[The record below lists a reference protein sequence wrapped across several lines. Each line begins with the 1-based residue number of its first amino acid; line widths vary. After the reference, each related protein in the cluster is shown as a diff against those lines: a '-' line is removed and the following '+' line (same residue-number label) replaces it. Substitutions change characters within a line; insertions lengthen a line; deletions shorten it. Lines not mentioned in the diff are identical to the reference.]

1 MNRCRKPSSDTG
13 QNPEAGKHA
22 VGIMYSTYPG
32 DPRPRRAAEALARE
46 AMDVEVICLKETDED
61 ADRESLS
68 GVDITRVHLK
78 HRRGGKLTYL
88 AQYGSFI
95 LICGAIL
102 ARRAFKRPYDLVHVH
117 NMPDVLV
124 FSALVPKILGAKVIL
139 DLHDP
144 MPELME
150 TIFGLRENSFPVWLL
165 KKFEKWS
172 LRFADEVITVNN
184 ACKRIFLTR
193 SCSAEKITVIMNSP
207 DERIFQL
214 HEPAEQNPG
223 ARDHSKPFVIMYHGS
238 LVERNG
244 LDLAVTAV
252 RKIRETIPST
262 ELRIYG
268 RRTPFLE
275 QVMDLVRKSELCEVV
290 QYRGPKNLNQICEAI
305 GECDVGIIPNRRS
318 KFTLLNTPTRI
329 FEYLS
334 QAKPVIAPR
343 TPGILDY
350 FGPEELVFFD
360 LGDVDDLATKIA
372 HVFRHPEEMI
382 GMVKRGQRVYLSH
395 EWSAERLEFVRLV
408 DRLLNRGTSAQS

>member
-1 MNRCRKPSSDTG
+1 
-13 QNPEAGKHA
+13 
-22 VGIMYSTYPG
+22 
-32 DPRPRRAAEALARE
+32 
-46 AMDVEVICLKETDED
+46 
-61 ADRESLS
+61 
-68 GVDITRVHLK
+68 
-78 HRRGGKLTYL
+78 
-88 AQYGSFI
+88 
-95 LICGAIL
+95 
-102 ARRAFKRPYDLVHVH
+102 
-117 NMPDVLV
+117 
-124 FSALVPKILGAKVIL
+124 
-139 DLHDP
+139 
-144 MPELME
+144 
-150 TIFGLRENSFPVWLL
+150 
-165 KKFEKWS
+165 
-172 LRFADEVITVNN
+172 
-184 ACKRIFLTR
+184 
-193 SCSAEKITVIMNSP
+193 
-207 DERIFQL
+207 
-214 HEPAEQNPG
+214 
-223 ARDHSKPFVIMYHGS
+223 VIMYHGS

-275 QVMDLVRKSELCEVV
+275 QVMDPVRKSELCELV

-360 LGDVDDLATKIA
+360 LGDVDDLATKIE

-408 DRLLNRGTSAQS
+408 DRLLNRGKSSSAQS